1 MPRQKTKWRK
11 ATFGELEALTGLRLQ
26 YTLAGGNTV
35 TRGAFPAENKR
46 TRDVAI
52 KIAESLYSM
61 GIAQAGAVGCLDRSP
76 QLVIAV
82 SGKILEKLADK
93 NNVQTLL
100 DYLVTPV
107 RFVDYID
114 QTIRDALEHAPDST
128 QACAERYLYSYRSRT
143 SPIVAMSVV
152 WYGGT
157 GGRLAPV
164 GYQAVSSAQFETM
177 APCTPCVSISRLMVG
192 IARDEEG

>member
-1 MPRQKTKWRK
+1 MPRTKIKWRK

-46 TRDVAI
+46 TRDMAI
-52 KIAESLYSM
+52 KIAESLYNM
-61 GIAQAGAVGCLDRSP
+61 GIAKAGAVGCLDRNP
-76 QLVIAV
+76 ELVIAV
-82 SGKILEKLADK
+82 SGKILEELADK
-93 NNVQTLL
+93 DNVHTLL
-100 DYLVTPV
+100 AYLVTPV
-107 RFVDYID
+107 EFVDYID
-114 QTIRDALEHAPDST
+114 QTIRSALKNTPDST
-128 QACAERYLYSYRSRT
+128 QACAERYLYSYRSSE

-164 GYQAVSSAQFETM
+164 SYQAVSSAQFETM
-177 APCTPCVSISRLMVG
+177 APCTPCVSISSLMVR